1 MPITALCLLHV
12 APNDPNIPAR
22 TALRVER
29 LDDALLVHTGQD
41 FAAEPEQ
48 LAAAVHALLGGALLG
63 LHDDERGIFFLPDVA
78 APRARSYA
86 GVIDEVGEGG
96 LWAPPP
102 SAAGGGLDALLGQML
117 GQDPRALLSAATAA
131 ARENPGALA
140 AASAQLQGLLS
151 NPQQLDA
158 QVPGLSD
165 MLKGSGIDFSAPALQ
180 QMAAGLQAQLERDPN
195 ALAALAEQLFA
206 GHADEE
212 EEDDDDEQ
220 G

>member
-22 TALRVER
+22 TTFRIER

-41 FAAEPEQ
+41 FGAEPEE
-48 LAAAVHALLGGALLG
+48 LAEAVHALVGEALLES
-63 LHDDERGIFFLPDVA
+63 HEDERGIFFLPDVA
-78 APRARSYA
+78 APSARTYA

-102 SAAGGGLDALLGQML
+102 SAAGGGMEALLGQML
-117 GQDPRALLSAATAA
+117 GQDPRALISAATAA

-151 NPQQLDA
+151 DPQQLDA
-158 QVPGLSD
+158 QVPGLSA
-165 MLKGSGIDFSAPALQ
+165 MLKGSGIDFSSPALQ
-180 QMAAGLQAQLERDPN
+180 QMAAGLQQQLERDPK

-206 GHADEE
+206 GQA
-212 EEDDDDEQ
+212 EDDEDEDEDEQ
-220 G
+220 E

>member
-12 APNDPNIPAR
+12 APNDPTIPAR
-22 TALRVER
+22 TAFKVER

-41 FAAEPEQ
+41 FGAEPDE
-48 LAAAVHALLGGALLG
+48 LAAAVHGLLGEALLDR
-63 LHDDERGIFFLPDVA
+63 HDDDRGIFFLPDVA

-96 LWAPPP
+96 LWAQPP

-140 AASAQLQGLLS
+140 AAGAQLQGLLS

-158 QVPGLSD
+158 QVPGLSA
-165 MLKGSGIDFSAPALQ
+165 MLKGSGIDFSSPALQ

-206 GHADEE
+206 GDHEDDEE
-212 EEDDDDEQ
+212 DEDEDEK
-220 G
+220 